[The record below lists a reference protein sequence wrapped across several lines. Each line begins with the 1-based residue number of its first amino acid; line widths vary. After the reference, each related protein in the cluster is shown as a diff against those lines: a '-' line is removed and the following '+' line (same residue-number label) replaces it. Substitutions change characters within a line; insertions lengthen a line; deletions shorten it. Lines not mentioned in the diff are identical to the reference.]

1 MSRALCF
8 SRHILLRLTRRA
20 HSDSRSG
27 ADPRWSRFSG
37 FNFITKETNAM
48 PYKFLEDTSMAD
60 VAFEAQ
66 GKTLDEL
73 FKEAALAVTNTMVED
88 VRTIEQKTSKS
99 IELTAANVEMLLF
112 HFLQELI
119 FYKDAELLLF
129 NKFDIAL
136 EKKEQAWHLHGKA
149 YGEKIS
155 PDRHELLADVKAV
168 SLYKYRVEKAAQG
181 WRATGIVDFLT
192 N

>member
-1 MSRALCF
+1 
-8 SRHILLRLTRRA
+8 
-20 HSDSRSG
+20 
-27 ADPRWSRFSG
+27 
-37 FNFITKETNAM
+37 M

-88 VRTIEQKTSKS
+88 VRTIEQKISKS

-136 EKKEQAWHLHGKA
+136 EEKEQAWHLRGKA

-181 WRATGIVDFLT
+181 WRATVIVDV
-192 N
+192 